1 MLSTTARNQIL
12 PGRRYQLVVQP
23 TGEWRAKRPPI
34 RPMAYSTFAA
44 LGFA

>member
-1 MLSTTARNQIL
+1 VPRFATFNAA
-12 PGRRYQLVVQP
+12 PH
-23 TGEWRAKRPPI
+23 PPI